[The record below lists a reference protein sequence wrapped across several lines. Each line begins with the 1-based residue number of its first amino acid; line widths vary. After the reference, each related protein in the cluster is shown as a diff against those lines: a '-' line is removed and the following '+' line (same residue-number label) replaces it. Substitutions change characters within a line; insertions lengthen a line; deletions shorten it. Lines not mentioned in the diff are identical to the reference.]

1 MKIVVFFYLFCL
13 KQFAN
18 FFVCVIP
25 SFRFEVEFSKPEKT
39 APIPEGTVKIYFTV
53 IPTTI
58 FNTNDEKPIIEGK
71 DEDQYT
77 VEFNF
82 ENESLKHQLSNTMR

>member
-1 MKIVVFFYLFCL
+1 M
-13 KQFAN
+13 
-18 FFVCVIP
+18 
-25 SFRFEVEFSKPEKT
+25 
-39 APIPEGTVKIYFTV
+39 